1 MSQSLIEKEI
11 RESIETKEN
20 LIRSFLPAIEKMGQL
35 LVDVLRKGN
44 FVLFC
49 GNGGSA
55 CDASHIAAELVVR
68 FKSGNDRKAIPALA
82 LSADQAVL
90 TAGAN
95 DYGYDTIFERQV
107 EAFGRPGDLL
117 IALTTSG
124 NSSNVLKAIEKAKSQ
139 SMKTITLLGG
149 TGGKAKGLADSEIIV
164 PSTVTARIQECHIT
178 IGHILCSVVERE
190 LFGFS

>member
-20 LIRSFLPAIEKMGQL
+20 LIRSSLPAIEKMGQL